1 MIPAVVSDRRERE
14 ELLQLLEEQRRRQA
28 RDDLNAYCRYI
39 DIPGAPINDGDEC
52 DQFYPDTVTPAEHH
66 QLINR
71 TLMRVESGEIRR
83 VMIFMPPGSAKST
96 YGTVTFPT
104 WYMGKKRG
112 RHVITTS
119 YGTDLARKFGRK
131 CRQIVRSPQYR
142 EVFGCGLVSDN
153 RASDD
158 WALDSGSSFMAAGI
172 DAGITGNRADGIVI
186 DDPLKGRGDADSE
199 TIRNRIWEEYKA
211 SVRTRLKPNGFI
223 LMIQTRWHEDD
234 IAGRILPKDW
244 SGESGWITAQDGERW
259 YVLCLQAQCERQD
272 DPLGRAIGDW
282 LWTEWFTPA
291 HWEQER
297 RTQGSRNWAA
307 LYQQK
312 PAPDEGGMWKL
323 PWFKRYKAR
332 PADAYMVVQSWDT
345 ANKAAEINDPS
356 VCTTWLITDRGSYV
370 VHVLRERFEYPALK
384 KAAKSM
390 AAKWDPDVILIEDKA
405 SGQQLIQD
413 LRNEKGFLYG
423 VVAIE
428 PEGDKITRASVV
440 SPLIEAG
447 LVWLPDEAEWL
458 LEYEMEIGRFP
469 LSSFK
474 DQVDSTSQ
482 ALRWIRDNAV
492 RGMQIFSSGQRRI
505 GTGTDKPAATSG
517 SELDWGSMGS
527 TDTSGFIV

>member
-1 MIPAVVSDRRERE
+1 MNAVAASDRRERE
-14 ELLQLLEEQRRRQA
+14 ELLRLLEERRRRMA

-39 DIPGAPINDGDEC
+39 EIPGAPINDDEDC
-52 DQFYPDTVTPAEHH
+52 DEFYPDTVTPAEHH
-66 QLINR
+66 ELINR
-71 TLMRVESGEIRR
+71 TLMDVDAGLKRR

-104 WYMGKKRG
+104 WFMGRKRG

-131 CRQIVRSPQYR
+131 CRQIARSKLYR

-153 RASDD
+153 KAADD
-158 WALDSGSSFMAAGI
+158 WSLDSGSSFMAAGI

-186 DDPLKGRGDADSE
+186 DDPLKGRQDADSE

-223 LMIQTRWHEDD
+223 LIIQTRWHEDD

-244 SGESGWITAQDGERW
+244 DGESGWVTAQDGERW
-259 YVLCLQAQCERQD
+259 YVLCLQAQCERHD
-272 DPLGRAIGDW
+272 DPLGREIGEW
-282 LWTEWFTPA
+282 LWTDWFTPE

-312 PAPDEGGMWKL
+312 PAPDDGGMWKL
-323 PWFKRYKAR
+323 SWFGRYGAR
-332 PADAYMVVQSWDT
+332 PADHWMIVQSWDT

-356 VCTTWLITDRGSYV
+356 VCTTYFVTDRGSYIV
-370 VHVLRERFEYPALK
+370 DVLRERMEYPTLRKTAKAHAGKWKPHAL
-384 KAAKSM
+384 
-390 AAKWDPDVILIEDKA
+390 LIEDKA

-413 LRNEKGFLYG
+413 LRNETTLP
-423 VVAIE
+423 VIAIE
-428 PEGDKITRASVV
+428 PEGDKVTRASVV
-440 SPLIEAG
+440 SPMIEAG
-447 LVWLPDEAEWL
+447 LVHLPEEADWL
-458 LEYEMEIGRFP
+458 LDYEMEVGRFP
-469 LSSFK
+469 LSKHK

-482 ALRWIRDNAV
+482 ALSWIREHATRQFRV
-492 RGMQIFSSGQRRI
+492 YTGGQTRVGYEASGN
-505 GTGTDKPAATSG
+505 GHTPNSG
-517 SELDWGSMGS
+517 YGSGNMGG
-527 TDTSGFIV
+527 TDTSGFL